1 MVVAGKKCKYGY
13 EHIQLNLATKIT
25 IKMNRNNYILTYTN
39 PGRTKEMYLVFI
51 TVRIDH
57 EFHGNF
63 LAERETSNNKS
74 CVSQIKITWVEQS
87 YLPWMIIPTCVVMY
101 VERHILL
108 FKEVLSFVFIYRMV
122 INIKV
127 KSD

>member
-13 EHIQLNLATKIT
+13 EHIQLNLATKII

-51 TVRIDH
+51 TVRIDQ

-87 YLPWMIIPTCVVMY
+87 YLP
-101 VERHILL
+101 
-108 FKEVLSFVFIYRMV
+108 
-122 INIKV
+122 
-127 KSD
+127 